1 MSELMKIENVDFS
14 YSDGKQALTN
24 VNMSVYAGEKLAVM
38 GANGAGKSTL
48 FLNMNGIL
56 RPSAG
61 QIFFDGVPG
70 DLWEKRIDC
79 TEKKSRD
86 CFSGS

>member
-61 QIFFDGVPG
+61 QIFFDGVPVKMCIR
-70 DLWEKRIDC
+70 DSFPVPKKIIAVLW
-79 TEKKSRD
+79 
-86 CFSGS
+86 